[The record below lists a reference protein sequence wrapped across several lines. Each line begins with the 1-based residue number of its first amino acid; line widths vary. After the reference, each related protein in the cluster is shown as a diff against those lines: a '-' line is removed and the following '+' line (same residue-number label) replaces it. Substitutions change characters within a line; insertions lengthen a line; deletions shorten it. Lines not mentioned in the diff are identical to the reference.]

1 MKPENS
7 LSKGYT
13 SPKTNIGQQKMDVL
27 INAAAELFAENGFY
41 DTSVADICKRANTA
55 VGTFY
60 IYFKTK
66 TDVYACLLDKY
77 QKQIKEFLDEYIQA
91 CSTRYDK
98 ERAGIKAFVK
108 FAIQNPS
115 VYNVIWGSLSIDEKM
130 FRDYYTSF
138 AKSYA
143 YSLKKD
149 ADEVS
154 GTDYTTLAY
163 FLMGISNFLGLRGI
177 FEKMD
182 DSQIDDMIDNT
193 IMPALAGGI
202 LVKKD

>member
-13 SPKTNIGQQKMDVL
+13 SPKTKIGQQKMDVL

-77 QKQIKEFLDEYIQA
+77 QKMIKDLLDESIHS
-91 CSTRYDK
+91 CTTRQEK
-98 ERAGIKAFVK
+98 ERVGIKCFVK
-108 FAIQNPS
+108 FALQNPTI
-115 VYNVIWGSLSIDEKM
+115 YNVIWGSLSIDEKM
-130 FRDYYTSF
+130 FRDYYASF

>member
-13 SPKTNIGQQKMDVL
+13 SPKTKIGQQKMDVL

-77 QKQIKEFLDEYIQA
+77 QKQIKEFLDEYIQS

-149 ADEVS
+149 ADEMS

-182 DSQIDDMIDNT
+182 DSQIDEMIDNT

>member
-1 MKPENS
+1 MIK
-7 LSKGYT
+7 
-13 SPKTNIGQQKMDVL
+13 D
-27 INAAAELFAENGFY
+27 
-41 DTSVADICKRANTA
+41 
-55 VGTFY
+55 
-60 IYFKTK
+60 
-66 TDVYACLLDKY
+66 LLDES
-77 QKQIKEFLDEYIQA
+77 IHS
-91 CSTRYDK
+91 CTTRQEK
-98 ERAGIKAFVK
+98 ERVGIKCFVK
-108 FAIQNPS
+108 FALQNPTI
-115 VYNVIWGSLSIDEKM
+115 YNVIWGSLSIDEKM

-202 LVKKD
+202 LSKKD